1 LNTLI
6 SDLQS
11 FYKKEFQC
19 QDEMGPQSSRAGS
32 RPHLHKSC
40 QQVKDSIERGD
51 GLSGIVADNRFFFLV
66 ECQSKNMVAKH
77 ELFFDDMLGVVK
89 NNTHFCPLKI
99 DDDTTNP
106 SLLLRDNI
114 VNQEQFVCAAPAK
127 PEKGENFTKVEDESG
142 KPVFRHCLVTDEWK
156 ERDSSGKLS
165 LSMPD
170 HKLLAR
176 TKEHFSENLG
186 ANDCHRDISLD

>member
-1 LNTLI
+1 
-6 SDLQS
+6 
-11 FYKKEFQC
+11 
-19 QDEMGPQSSRAGS
+19 M
-32 RPHLHKSC
+32 
-40 QQVKDSIERGD
+40 KDSIERGD
-51 GLSGIVADNRFFFLV
+51 GLSGIVADNQFFFLV
-66 ECQSKNMVAKH
+66 ECKSKNMVAKH

-89 NNTHFCPLKI
+89 NNTHFCPLTI

-142 KPVFRHCLVTDEWK
+142 NPVFRHCLVTDEWK

-186 ANDCHRDISLD
+186 PNDCYRDISLD

>member
-1 LNTLI
+1 
-6 SDLQS
+6 
-11 FYKKEFQC
+11 
-19 QDEMGPQSSRAGS
+19 M
-32 RPHLHKSC
+32 
-40 QQVKDSIERGD
+40 
-51 GLSGIVADNRFFFLV
+51 
-66 ECQSKNMVAKH
+66 
-77 ELFFDDMLGVVK
+77 
-89 NNTHFCPLKI
+89 
-99 DDDTTNP
+99 
-106 SLLLRDNI
+106 
-114 VNQEQFVCAAPAK
+114 NQEQFVCAAPAK

-142 KPVFRHCLVTDEWK
+142 KPVFRCCIVTDEWK